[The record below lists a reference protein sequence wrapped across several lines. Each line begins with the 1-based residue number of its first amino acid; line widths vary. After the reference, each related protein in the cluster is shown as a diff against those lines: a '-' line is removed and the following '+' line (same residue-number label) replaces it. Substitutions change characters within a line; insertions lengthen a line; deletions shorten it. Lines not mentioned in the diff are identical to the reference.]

1 MTTRGGLT
9 NINIPDWMF
18 KALLSI
24 LAFMLIYMLNQ
35 KSGDI
40 EKLNSKLDLIMKQ
53 NAEMQ
58 SDLKLSNSKIADF
71 DAKFG
76 DHERRIRELE
86 LSEARRESK

>member
-1 MTTRGGLT
+1 MTTRGSLT

-24 LAFMLIYMLNQ
+24 VGFMLIYMLNQ

-53 NAEMQ
+53 NADMQ

-71 DAKFG
+71 DVKFG

-86 LSEARRESK
+86 LKDARRESK